1 MSIQI
6 NQQKCVGCGQCMEVC
21 PGTLI
26 EKEQGKA
33 VMRYPRDC
41 WGCASCVKECPVGA
55 IGFFLGADIGG
66 NGSVMT
72 VTKDGQILHWN
83 IHKSDGREVTIDVD
97 RRSSGSEEK
106 SYRSNRAFFHAGSA
120 SPAVLRIAHHCFSL
134 LLFDQRSRADLHALT
149 AADTFLPVNL
159 YAHRTPPLQY
169 LSV

>member
-6 NQQKCVGCGQCMEVC
+6 NRRKCVGCGQCMEVC

-26 EKEQGKA
+26 AKQEGKA
-33 VMRYPRDC
+33 VMRYPKDC

-83 IHKSDGREVTIDVD
+83 IHKSNGSEVTIDVD
-97 RRSSGSEEK
+97 RRSSNK
-106 SYRSNRAFFHAGSA
+106 Y
-120 SPAVLRIAHHCFSL
+120 
-134 LLFDQRSRADLHALT
+134 
-149 AADTFLPVNL
+149 
-159 YAHRTPPLQY
+159 
-169 LSV
+169 